1 MGRNLILSGSEND
14 LIVPSR
20 SLTFS
25 SCWQNEVRA
34 KQIENRN
41 NIYRLIINN
50 TNKGAEKLIKEPIRH
65 KSSIQKKPSIRR
77 LLNFIEKN
85 SKSLLLQSF

>member
-50 TNKGAEKLIKEPIRH
+50 TNKGAEKLIKEPIRN
-65 KSSIQKKPSIRR
+65 KSSIQKKT
-77 LLNFIEKN
+77 FDK
-85 SKSLLLQSF
+85 KAFKFH